1 MYDKLFSRIIEAA
14 SNNSLALFVG
24 AGVSKLSNAPSW
36 KDLIDEICVALGL
49 KPQETYSFDD
59 NLRIAQMLYYHLNQD
74 EDSYYR
80 FIENKLSPSPLSP
93 NEVHKELLK
102 LNPHSIITTNFD
114 ELLEDAA
121 IVNCQSFRVIACDS
135 EVPSINGDRFILKVH
150 GDLSHKNI
158 VLKEEDY
165 LNYSENFKLIE
176 TLLKAIF
183 STSTVVFIGY
193 GLNDYNIKLVL
204 NWAKTLL
211 KDNFNKPIFIYTGSQ
226 DLSKE
231 ELAYQESKGLHVIEY
246 YKACGHSDEYLSRY
260 LSIIESIQKSAAL
273 NYDGKTAEEAFD
285 ITFKLL
291 EPLDR
296 LDALRVIDVCSKLE
310 DNVHINEDGTIISD
324 PEKCVAIEKFFR
336 LNSLPPEDF
345 EKLSKEDRDK
355 FELIKRVFQKARI
368 ETLKGEFVPS
378 RFVEN
383 NVPLADP
390 NCILFD
396 YQTMFDYAKQDYT
409 FLKDKYL
416 KAFYLA
422 RLYKYEQAFFLFTD
436 IAKEAFK
443 KSEYLLY
450 YLSEVNRS
458 VLYRIS
464 TNIHKYHRLYDAE
477 SIEQAAPWNDSEKLF
492 NNLPVSFQKQYKS
505 LRNLHSSNLLYQYSY
520 DAFED
525 GQKLQRAIE
534 AHTIEFGL
542 TSAGKVI
549 SRINQY
555 LHFLLGNHLLVDEFS
570 EYKNTTRRM
579 MDLLLQK
586 YSVQDRTVL
595 HEQLFPGAQD
605 RITFDKID
613 FYCFLECFDP
623 KELNRSLHKHQI
635 ETLVFSDPEEIET
648 AVKNL
653 VGYYLTAQKNRTDN
667 IDLLR
672 IQNLISTCLVLLR
685 RVDISQELVDYLC
698 EFLLKNDFREI
709 MIDDK
714 VLFLDAQV
722 AKRHKVSAVTKKTI
736 EDKLIW
742 YLDSKIKA
750 EVTGTNFEVF
760 SRTSNINFANLVHY
774 ISPDE
779 KGFHPRRLS
788 IRISSIIRKDV
799 SSLFK
804 QIVEDYWAYLS
815 TYQRYN
821 VIKWAK
827 EKLKENFSF
836 DLLLLLL
843 QCNARIDKEIIGL
856 LKKHLNATIGQKSS
870 PSNASSVT
878 MVYPTKD
885 PYEELNQVGYWC
897 LIHAL
902 PQVFSEYLGISD
914 RFDFY
919 YLYKAFDFG
928 KFDPAWLLHLNS
940 HALKAVS
947 KNGIVR
953 EKIRLRIADTL
964 NNQKLEGSDNER
976 LRTILSKY
984 FC

>member
-1 MYDKLFSRIIEAA
+1 MYDNLFSRIIEAA
-14 SNNSLALFVG
+14 RNNSLALFVG

-36 KDLIDEICVALGL
+36 KDLIDEICVELGL
-49 KPQETYSFDD
+49 KLQESYSFDD

-74 EDSYYR
+74 DDSYYH
-80 FIENKLSPSPLSP
+80 FVENKLSPSPLFP
-93 NEVHKELLK
+93 NDVHKELLK

-114 ELLEDAA
+114 ELIEDAA
-121 IVNCQSFRVIACDS
+121 IVNCQIFRTVACDS
-135 EVPSINGDRFILKVH
+135 EVPKINGDRFILKVH

-176 TLLKAIF
+176 TLLKSIF

-211 KDNFNKPIFIYTGSQ
+211 KDDFNMPIFIYTGSKT
-226 DLSKE
+226 LSKE

-246 YKACGHSDEYLSRY
+246 YKVCGHFDDYLSRY
-260 LSIIESIQKSAAL
+260 LSIVKYIQKSAAF
-273 NYDGKTAEEAFD
+273 NYEGKTAEEAFD

-296 LDALRVIDVCSKLE
+296 LDALRIIDVCSKLG
-310 DNVHINEDGTIISD
+310 DSVRINEDGTILSD
-324 PEKCVAIEKFFR
+324 PQKCVAIEKFFSINR
-336 LNSLPPEDF
+336 LSPDDF
-345 EKLSKEDRDK
+345 EKLSEEDRDK
-355 FELIKRVFQKARI
+355 FKLINRVFAKARI
-368 ETLKGEFVPS
+368 ETQKGEFVPT
-378 RFVEN
+378 RFIEN
-383 NVPLADP
+383 SVPLADP
-390 NCILFD
+390 YCIMFD
-396 YQTMFDYAKQDYT
+396 YQAMLDYTKQDYSS
-409 FLKDKYL
+409 LKDKYL

-450 YLSEVNRS
+450 YMSEINRS
-458 VLYRIS
+458 VLYKIS
-464 TNIHKYHRLYDAE
+464 TNIHKYHGLYNAE
-477 SIEQAAPWNDSEKLF
+477 KVEQAAPWNDSEKLF
-492 NNLPVSFQKQYKS
+492 DNLPITFQNQYKS
-505 LRNLHSSNLLYQYSY
+505 LRNLQSSNLLYQYSY
-520 DAFED
+520 DSLED
-525 GQKLQRAIE
+525 GQKLQKVIE
-534 AHTIEFGL
+534 THTIEFGL

-555 LHFLLGNHLLVDEFS
+555 LHFLLGNHLVIDEFS

-579 MDLLLQK
+579 MDILLQK
-586 YSVQDRTVL
+586 YSVQDRKVL

-613 FYCFLECFDP
+613 FYCFLECFDS

-635 ETLVFSDPEEIET
+635 ETIVFSDPEEIEA

-698 EFLLKNDFREI
+698 EFILKNDFREI

-722 AKRHKVSAVTKKTI
+722 AKRHKVSAITKKII

-750 EVTGTNFEVF
+750 EASGSNFEVY
-760 SRTSNINFANLVHY
+760 SKTSNINFANLVHY

-779 KGFHPRRLS
+779 NGYHSKRLS
-788 IRISSIIRKDV
+788 IRVSKIIRNDT
-799 SSLFK
+799 SALFR
-804 QIVEDYWAYLS
+804 QIVEYYWAYLS
-815 TYQRYN
+815 KHQRYA
-821 VIKWAK
+821 VIRWAK
-827 EKLKENFSF
+827 SKLKETFSF
-836 DLLLLLL
+836 DFLMLLL
-843 QCNARIDKEIIGL
+843 QCNARIDDGIIVL
-856 LKKHLNATIGQKSS
+856 LKEYLTTSIKKSAS
-870 PSNASSVT
+870 SSTSNAIKA
-878 MVYPTKD
+878 YPVED
-885 PYEELNQVGYWC
+885 PFEELNQVGYWC

-902 PQVFSEYLGISD
+902 PRVFPEYLGLSD

-919 YLYKAFDFG
+919 YLYTSFDFE
-928 KFDPAWLLHLNS
+928 KFDPAWLLQLYDHV
-940 HALKAVS
+940 LKAVS
-947 KNGIVR
+947 KNKVVR
-953 EKIRLRIADTL
+953 EKIRSKIADTL
-964 NNQKLEGSDNER
+964 NNQKLEDSDNER
-976 LRTILSKY
+976 LRIILSKY

>member
-1 MYDKLFSRIIEAA
+1 MYDNLFARIIEAA

-36 KDLIDEICVALGL
+36 KDLIDEISIELGL

-74 EDSYYR
+74 EDLYYR

-93 NEVHKELLK
+93 NDVHKELLR

-211 KDNFNKPIFIYTGSQ
+211 KDDFNKPIFIYTGSKS
-226 DLSKE
+226 LSEE
-231 ELAYQESKGLHVIEY
+231 ELTYQESKGLHVIEY
-246 YKACGHSDEYLSRY
+246 YKVCGHSDDYLSRY
-260 LSIIESIQKSAAL
+260 LSILKSIQKSAAL

-285 ITFKLL
+285 ITVKLL

-296 LDALRVIDVCSKLE
+296 LDALRITDVCSKLE

-324 PEKCVAIEKFFR
+324 PQKCIAIEKFFR
-336 LNSLPPEDF
+336 LNSLPLEDF
-345 EKLSKEDRDK
+345 EKLSKEERDK
-355 FELIKRVFQKARI
+355 FELIKRVFKKARI
-368 ETLKGEFVPS
+368 DTIKGEFVPS

-383 NVPLADP
+383 SLPLADP
-390 NCILFD
+390 HCIMFD
-396 YQTMFDYAKQDYT
+396 YQAMLDYTEQDYSS
-409 FLKDKYL
+409 LKDKYL

-443 KSEYLLY
+443 KSEFLLY
-450 YLSEVNRS
+450 YMSEVNRG

-477 SIEQAAPWNDSEKLF
+477 RVEQAAPWNDSEKLF
-492 NNLPVSFQKQYKS
+492 DNLPVAFQKQYKS

-525 GQKLQRAIE
+525 GQKLQKAIE

-549 SRINQY
+549 SKINQY
-555 LHFLLGNHLLVDEFS
+555 LHFLLGNHLVVDEFS
-570 EYKNTTRRM
+570 EYKNPTRRL

-586 YSVQDRTVL
+586 YSAQDRKVL
-595 HEQLFPGAQD
+595 HEQIFPGAQD
-605 RITFDKID
+605 RITFDKVD
-613 FYCFLECFDP
+613 FYCFLEFFDA

-635 ETLVFSDPEEIET
+635 ETLVFSDPEELEL

-653 VGYYLTAQKNRTDN
+653 VSYYLTAQKSKTDN

-698 EFLLKNDFREI
+698 EFILKNDFREI

-714 VLFLDAQV
+714 VLFLDAQI
-722 AKRHKVSAVTKKTI
+722 AKRHKVSATTKKII

-750 EVTGTNFEVF
+750 EANGSDFEVY
-760 SRTSNINFANLVHY
+760 SKTSNINFANLVHY

-779 KGFHPRRLS
+779 KEYHSRRLS
-788 IRISSIIRKDV
+788 IRVSKIIRKDV
-799 SSLFK
+799 SALFG
-804 QIVEDYWAYLS
+804 QIVEYYWAYLS
-815 TYQRYN
+815 KYQRYA

-827 EKLKENFSF
+827 NKLRESFSF

-843 QCNARIDKEIIGL
+843 QCNARIDKGIINL
-856 LKKHLNATIGQKSS
+856 LKEHLSESIKKKDSS
-870 PSNASSVT
+870 SNVSGIT
-878 MVYPTKD
+878 MVYPVKD
-885 PYEELNQVGYWC
+885 PFEELNQVGYWC
-897 LIHAL
+897 LIRVL
-902 PQVFSEYLGISD
+902 PRVFSEYLGISD

-919 YLYKAFDFG
+919 YLYRSFDFG
-928 KFDPAWLLHLNS
+928 RFDPAWLLQLND
-940 HALKAVS
+940 HALSAIS
-947 KNGIVR
+947 KNEVVR
-953 EKIRLRIADTL
+953 GKIRSRIADTL
-964 NNQKLEGSDNER
+964 NSQKLEDSDNER
-976 LRTILSKY
+976 LRVVLSKH